1 MKGLKRQWRM
11 EGICQYSG
19 GYISTWDDKCLDCD
33 MIKDYHLKAIHKL
46 LFSDI
51 INVLLSGII
60 AAVDKQTQKGLY
72 RFLKYSFIYS

>member
-11 EGICQYSG
+11 EGLCQYSG
-19 GYISTWDDKCLDCD
+19 GYISTSDDKCLDCD

-60 AAVDKQTQKGLY
+60 TAIDKQTQK
-72 RFLKYSFIYS
+72 RFISIFKI